1 MHTATWQLAPHHK
14 MLCICKGNITLPLK
28 LSSCWLIKPYFMFSS
43 QIIDVF
49 YLCRFFPASFF
60 FPLYAWAIHVI
71 CSFLV
76 GFSLWSNL
84 GESTL
89 LFFLCFFLCFS
100 PLCLHK
106 TPAQQPLMQ
115 LVRKPDKQ
123 STGSSCGESVLLV
136 CSQTLPLR
144 QTSIFFKGLQS
155 H

>member
-1 MHTATWQLAPHHK
+1 MHSRRKHYIASKTVF
-14 MLCICKGNITLPLK
+14 MLTNKALLHIFFPNLRHI
-28 LSSCWLIKPYFMFSS
+28 LSSA
-43 QIIDVF
+43 D
-49 YLCRFFPASFF
+49 FFFFLPCMSHACDLELFGWFFAVIQPGRVDYSFF
-60 FPLYAWAIHVI
+60 F
-71 CSFLV
+71 FF
-76 GFSLWSNL
+76 FSL
-84 GESTL
+84 
-89 LFFLCFFLCFS
+89 CFP